1 MNNIDNE
8 MYSLM
13 GRLFPICRSITGDG
27 VRETLNI
34 LKEYIPI
41 DIKEVPS
48 GTKVFD
54 WEIPDEWNI
63 KDAYIKDKDGNRVI
77 DFKHS
82 NLHVVNYSI
91 PFEGKLTLDELKK
104 HLYTLPDQPD
114 LIPYVTSYYE
124 KRWGFCLTQNQY
136 DALEDT
142 IYEVKIDANL
152 EPGSLTYADIVI
164 PGESEKE
171 ILLSTYVCHPSMA
184 NNELS
189 GPVLTTFL
197 AKHILTQKQK
207 PFFTYRIIFIP
218 ETIGSITY
226 LSLHLEH
233 LKKNV
238 VAGYVVTCV
247 GGPDMFSYLQTRA
260 ENTLVDKVTL
270 HVLTHTEDDYKVY
283 NFLERGSDERQYNA
297 PGIDLP
303 VGSLIKT
310 KYHDY
315 PEYHTSGDDLS
326 YVNAENLYLSF
337 KKYLLCL
344 DVLNNNCY
352 YKNSVLCE
360 PMMKKYDL
368 YPSIGKKDIAE
379 DEILMNL
386 LAYCDGE
393 NDLIDIADKIGYP
406 VWELY
411 PFIEKLLNEKLIIR
425 SRRNK

>member
-1 MNNIDNE
+1 MDNISSE

-13 GRLFPICRSITGDG
+13 ERLFPICRSITGDG
-27 VRETLNI
+27 VRETLSI

-41 DIKEVPS
+41 EIKEIPS

-63 KDAYIKDKDGNRVI
+63 KDAYVKNMDGSRVI
-77 DFKHS
+77 DFKRS

-91 PFEGKLTLDELKK
+91 PFEGELTLDELAK
-104 HLYTLPDQPD
+104 HLYMLPDQPD

-124 KRWGFCLTQNQY
+124 KRWGFCLSQNQY

-142 IYEVKIDANL
+142 IYKVKIDATL
-152 EPGSLTYADIVI
+152 QPGRLTYADIVI

-197 AKHILTQKQK
+197 TKQLLARKKK
-207 PFFTYRIIFIP
+207 PFYTYRIIFIP

-226 LSLHLEH
+226 LSLHLDH
-233 LKKNV
+233 LKRNV

-247 GGPDMFSYLQTRA
+247 GGPDQFSYLQTRA
-260 ENTLVDKVTL
+260 ENTLVDRVTL
-270 HVLTHTEDDYKVY
+270 HALMHTEDDYNVY

-303 VGSLIKT
+303 VGSLIKST
-310 KYHDY
+310 QKTIESLNFLKSCQSNL
-315 PEYHTSGDDLS
+315 EYLISGS
-326 YVNAENLYLSF
+326 
-337 KKYLLCL
+337 
-344 DVLNNNCY
+344 
-352 YKNSVLCE
+352 
-360 PMMKKYDL
+360 
-368 YPSIGKKDIAE
+368 
-379 DEILMNL
+379 
-386 LAYCDGE
+386 
-393 NDLIDIADKIGYP
+393 
-406 VWELY
+406 
-411 PFIEKLLNEKLIIR
+411 
-425 SRRNK
+425 

>member
-1 MNNIDNE
+1 MNNIGSE

-13 GRLFPICRSITGDG
+13 ERLFPICRSITGDG

-48 GTKVFD
+48 GTKAFD
-54 WEIPDEWNI
+54 WQIPDEWNI
-63 KDAYIKDKDGNRVI
+63 KDAYVKDRDGNRVI
-77 DFKHS
+77 DFKRS

-91 PFEGKLTLDELKK
+91 PFEGELTLDELKK

-124 KRWGFCLTQNQY
+124 KIWGFCLSQNQY
-136 DALEDT
+136 DALKDT
-142 IYEVKIDANL
+142 IYEVKIDATL
-152 EPGSLTYADIVI
+152 KPGSLTYADIVI

-189 GPVLTTFL
+189 GPVVATFI
-197 AKHILTQKQK
+197 AKQILSQKQK

-247 GGPDMFSYLQTRA
+247 GGPDLFSYLQTQV
-260 ENTLVDKVTL
+260 ENTLVDRVTL
-270 HVLTHTEDDYKVY
+270 HVLAHTEDDYKVY

-315 PEYHTSGDDLS
+315 PEYHTSGD
-326 YVNAENLYLSF
+326 NLDFVTDEAL
-337 KKYLLCL
+337 KQTLDKYICCL
-344 DVLNNNCY
+344 DAIDNNHI
-352 YKNSVLCE
+352 YKTTVLCE
-360 PMMKKYDL
+360 PHLSKYKL
-368 YPSIGKKDIAE
+368 YETLGRKGDNTNTLIW
-379 DEILMNL
+379 NL
-386 LAYCDGE
+386 IAYCDGK
-393 NDLIDIADKIGYP
+393 NDLLDIANKIDCP
-406 VWELY
+406 IWELY
-411 PFIEKLLNEKLIIR
+411 PAVETIINQGLIVK
-425 SRRNK
+425 SS